1 MFQLLIA
8 FVSRIYAFFQRS
20 MPTNILIRA
29 THTRRGL
36 KWGVPAMLLAV
47 VYIVIAAALAQWVAG
62 GAPGWIN
69 LLVLL
74 CLWNALKFVVNGP
87 ITRRSAGAGAGARTA
102 LPRRDARGTT
112 SGDARGL
119 SRRGG
124 RAALNEPALVSATI
138 IGHYCGRV
146 I

>member
-8 FVSRIYAFFQRS
+8 FVSRIYAFFQRT

-47 VYIVIAAALAQWVAG
+47 GYIVIAAVLAQWVAG
-62 GAPGWIN
+62 GAPEWIN

-74 CLWNALKFVVNGP
+74 CLWNALKFMVNGP
-87 ITRRSAGAGAGARTA
+87 ITAARLARVRARERRYRDELLATRPPKTTVDHSAATA
-102 LPRRDARGTT
+102 EQL
-112 SGDARGL
+112 
-119 SRRGG
+119 
-124 RAALNEPALVSATI
+124 
-138 IGHYCGRV
+138 
-146 I
+146 

>member
-8 FVSRIYAFFQRS
+8 FVSRIYAFFQRC

-69 LLVLL
+69 LLVLV
-74 CLWNALKFVVNGP
+74 CLWNALKFAVNGP
-87 ITRRSAGAGAGARTA
+87 ITAIRLARVRARERSYRAGTLAGRT
-102 LPRRDARGTT
+102 
-112 SGDARGL
+112 S
-119 SRRGG
+119 
-124 RAALNEPALVSATI
+124 E
-138 IGHYCGRV
+138 
-146 I
+146 

>member
-69 LLVLL
+69 LLVLV
-74 CLWNALKFVVNGP
+74 CLWNALKFVINGP
-87 ITRRSAGAGAGARTA
+87 VTLVRLVRVRSHERRFRDETIEA
-102 LPRRDARGTT
+102 LPPEMPVDH
-112 SGDARGL
+112 
-119 SRRGG
+119 
-124 RAALNEPALVSATI
+124 RAAAEP
-138 IGHYCGRV
+138 R
-146 I
+146 

>member
-1 MFQLLIA
+1 MVQLLMA
-8 FVSRIYAFFQRS
+8 FVSRVYTFLQRT

-47 VYIVIAAALAQWVAG
+47 VYILIAAALAQWVAG

-69 LLVLL
+69 LLVLV

-87 ITRRSAGAGAGARTA
+87 ITLVRWLRVRAIERRFRDAGVAANEPCRSAETEAPTRRSQPAAR
-102 LPRRDARGTT
+102 LR
-112 SGDARGL
+112 
-119 SRRGG
+119 
-124 RAALNEPALVSATI
+124 
-138 IGHYCGRV
+138 
-146 I
+146 

>member
-8 FVSRIYAFFQRS
+8 FVGRAYAFFQRS

-36 KWGVPAMLLAV
+36 KWGLPTMLLAV

-74 CLWNALKFVVNGP
+74 CLWNALKFFVNGP
-87 ITRRSAGAGAGARTA
+87 ITAIRLARIRAHERRYRGKTPLTRPASTPADFGAAVE
-102 LPRRDARGTT
+102 RG
-112 SGDARGL
+112 
-119 SRRGG
+119 
-124 RAALNEPALVSATI
+124 
-138 IGHYCGRV
+138 
-146 I
+146 

>member
-47 VYIVIAAALAQWVAG
+47 VYVVIAAALAQWVVS

-69 LLVLL
+69 LLVLV

-87 ITRRSAGAGAGARTA
+87 ITLMRLVRVRVLERRHPDAGIA
-102 LPRRDARGTT
+102 
-112 SGDARGL
+112 S
-119 SRRGG
+119 
-124 RAALNEPALVSATI
+124 NESISV
-138 IGHYCGRV
+138 R
-146 I
+146 

>member
-36 KWGVPAMLLAV
+36 KWGVPAMILAV
-47 VYIVIAAALAQWVAG
+47 VYVVIAAALAQWVAG

-69 LLVLL
+69 LLVLV

-87 ITRRSAGAGAGARTA
+87 ITFGRLLRSRALERRYRSADVAQKVP
-102 LPRRDARGTT
+102 LERDAA
-112 SGDARGL
+112 ARDW
-119 SRRGG
+119 R
-124 RAALNEPALVSATI
+124 
-138 IGHYCGRV
+138 
-146 I
+146 

>member
-8 FVSRIYAFFQRS
+8 FVGRSYAFFQRS

-36 KWGVPAMLLAV
+36 KWGVPAMILAV

-87 ITRRSAGAGAGARTA
+87 IAAVQLVRARTRERRYRDDILAARSPETPVDSRAGAAD
-102 LPRRDARGTT
+102 PR
-112 SGDARGL
+112 
-119 SRRGG
+119 
-124 RAALNEPALVSATI
+124 
-138 IGHYCGRV
+138 
-146 I
+146 

>member
-8 FVSRIYAFFQRS
+8 FVSGVYALFQRT

-47 VYIVIAAALAQWVAG
+47 GYIVIAAALAQWVAG

-69 LLVLL
+69 LLVLV
-74 CLWNALKFVVNGP
+74 CLWNAIKFVVNGP
-87 ITRRSAGAGAGARTA
+87 VTLVRLVRIRAVEGRY
-102 LPRRDARGTT
+102 RDLGVA
-112 SGDARGL
+112 S
-119 SRRGG
+119 
-124 RAALNEPALVSATI
+124 NESMPV
-138 IGHYCGRV
+138 G
-146 I
+146 

>member
-1 MFQLLIA
+1 MFQLLIV

-36 KWGVPAMLLAV
+36 KWGVPAMILAV

-87 ITRRSAGAGAGARTA
+87 IAAVQLVRARTRE
-102 LPRRDARGTT
+102 RRYRDDILAARSPETPVGY
-112 SGDARGL
+112 
-119 SRRGG
+119 
-124 RAALNEPALVSATI
+124 RAVEAEPS
-138 IGHYCGRV
+138 
-146 I
+146 